1 MRGLGHFCLGLAFTA
16 LASAGEFRHFGDFL
30 LQSHCKL
37 TGPQVTVIPIK
48 SLVFQVFTD
57 GVQVQVKSGG
67 SDEACVTF
75 KIYSSDG
82 IGRQRKGPG
91 AIEVIPG
98 VQATS
103 NSGGTLRHL
112 RLTKETMTI
121 TTFPG
126 VSDQTSISHSVA
138 AERNPVAADRP
149 LNSPEQPPDTV
160 PITPP

>member
-1 MRGLGHFCLGLAFTA
+1 MTGWVYISLSLA
-16 LASAGEFRHFGDFL
+16 LASCAFALEFKHFGDFL
-30 LQSHCKL
+30 LQSHCK
-37 TGPQVTVIPIK
+37 VTDAKMTVVSIK
-48 SLVFQVFTD
+48 PLVFQVYTD

-91 AIEVIPG
+91 AIEVVPG
-98 VQATS
+98 VQAIS

-112 RLTKETMTI
+112 RLTQETMTI

-138 AERNPVAADRP
+138 AERRPVSVDTP
-149 LNSPEQPPDTV
+149 LDSPQLPPDTV
-160 PITPP
+160 PSTPP